1 MKLLK
6 RSGEWGIALLPSK
19 HWFFWRRS
27 ILAKL
32 ILINLLVIAI
42 VIWLAG
48 VSVKD
53 FSCLLA
59 KQYQVIGGASSNLFD
74 RTMQFYLIRA
84 SILAVSVAGIL
95 YYFLVRKLI
104 LPLQHLGISAQK
116 MARGEFQP
124 CREIPSEDEIGR
136 LISDFNHLSS
146 KLQQTEELR
155 KKMVSDI
162 AHELRTPLTN
172 LTGYLEALSTGV
184 IQGDQEL
191 YRSLHEEALHLTG
204 LVEELHQLN
213 IWESKRLGQNELQK
227 ISAENVL
234 ESTLKSFELELNNRD
249 IKAEAHIQAAPIF
262 GNKEGIKQ
270 VITNLLKNVLIYDRG
285 GWVKIE
291 GKREGHVYKVMVTNL
306 GQPIPDDKAD
316 QVFERFYRLDSSR
329 NRKTGGA
336 GLGLA
341 IVKEIIEQ
349 HRGEV
354 GLISREDEHSFWFT
368 VPLADVGEETGEEI
382 EEL

>member
-1 MKLLK
+1 VKLLK
-6 RSGEWGIALLPSK
+6 LSGEWGIALLPPK
-19 HWFFWRRS
+19 NLFFWRRS
-27 ILAKL
+27 ILVKL

-53 FSCLLA
+53 FACLLT
-59 KQYQVIGGASSNLFD
+59 KQYQVIDGASSNLFD

-84 SILAVSVAGIL
+84 SILAVIVAGIL

-116 MARGEFQP
+116 MARGEFYP
-124 CREIPSEDEIGR
+124 CQEISSEDEIGR
-136 LISDFNHLSS
+136 LISDFNHLST
-146 KLQQTEELR
+146 KLQQTQGLR

-172 LTGYLEALSTGV
+172 LTGYLEALNTGV
-184 IQGDQEL
+184 IQGNQEL

-213 IWESKRLGQNELQK
+213 IWESKRLGWNELQE
-227 ISAENVL
+227 ISVENVIA
-234 ESTLKSFELELNNRD
+234 STLKSFELELDNRQ
-249 IKAEAHIQAAPIF
+249 IKVEANIQAANIL
-262 GNKEGIKQ
+262 GNKEGLKQ
-270 VITNLLKNVLIYDRG
+270 VITNLLKNVLKYDRG

-291 GKREGHVYKVMVTNL
+291 GKKENHVYKVVVTNW
-306 GQPIPDDKAD
+306 GQPIPEDKVD
-316 QVFERFYRLDSSR
+316 QVFERFYRLDSYR
-329 NRKTGGA
+329 NRKTGGV

-341 IVKEIIEQ
+341 IVKEIIDQ

-368 VPLADVGEETGEEI
+368 VQLANVREEK
-382 EEL
+382 

>member
-6 RSGEWGIALLPSK
+6 RSGEWGIALSPFENWL
-19 HWFFWRRS
+19 FWRRS

-32 ILINLLVIAI
+32 FLINLLIIAI

-53 FSCLLA
+53 FACLLV
-59 KQYQVIGGASSNLFD
+59 KQYQVAGGASSSLFD

-84 SILAVSVAGIL
+84 SILAVIVAGIL

-104 LPLQHLGISAQK
+104 LPLQRLGISAQR
-116 MARGEFQP
+116 MAKGEFQSCP
-124 CREIPSEDEIGR
+124 EIPSEDEIGH

-155 KKMVSDI
+155 KKMVSNI

-172 LTGYLEALSTGV
+172 ITGYLEALSTGV
-184 IQGDQEL
+184 IQGEPEL

-204 LVEELHQLN
+204 LVQELHQLN
-213 IWESKRLGQNELQK
+213 IWESKRLGQGEFQK
-227 ISAENVL
+227 ISMKNVL
-234 ESTLKSFELELNNRD
+234 ESTLKSFELEMRNRD
-249 IKAEAHIQAAPIF
+249 IKLEANIQAANIL
-262 GNKEGIKQ
+262 GNKEGLKQ
-270 VITNLLKNVLIYDRG
+270 VVTNLLKNVLKYDRG
-285 GWVKIE
+285 GWVKVE
-291 GKREGHVYKVMVTNL
+291 GKMEGHVYKIVVTNL
-306 GQPIPDDKAD
+306 GQPIPYDKTD

-329 NRKTGGA
+329 NRKIGGA

-341 IVKEIIEQ
+341 IVKEIINL

-368 VPLADVGEETGEEI
+368 VPLADVR
-382 EEL
+382 

>member
-1 MKLLK
+1 MNLLK
-6 RSGEWGIALLPSK
+6 RLGEWGIALSLIK
-19 HWFFWRRS
+19 NWFFWRRS

-32 ILINLLVIAI
+32 ILINLLIIAI

-53 FSCLLA
+53 FACLLA
-59 KQYQVIGGASSNLFD
+59 KQYQVVGEASSNLFD

-84 SILAVSVAGIL
+84 SILAVIVAGIL

-104 LPLQHLGISAQK
+104 LPLQRLEISAQK
-116 MARGEFQP
+116 MASGEFQP
-124 CREIPSEDEIGR
+124 CPEIPSEDEIGR
-136 LISDFNHLSS
+136 LISAFNHLSS

-155 KKMVSDI
+155 KKMVSNI

-172 LTGYLEALSTGV
+172 ITGYLEALSTGV
-184 IQGDQEL
+184 IQGEPEL

-213 IWESKRLGQNELQK
+213 IWESKRLGQGELQK
-227 ISAENVL
+227 ISVENVL
-234 ESTLKSFELELNNRD
+234 ESTLKSFELELNNKA
-249 IKAEAHIQAAPIF
+249 IKVEANIQAADIL
-262 GNKEGIKQ
+262 GNREGIKQ
-270 VITNLLKNVLIYDRG
+270 VITNLLKNVLKYDRG

-291 GKREGHVYKVMVTNL
+291 GQTEDHDYKVVVTNL

-349 HRGEV
+349 HRGEL
-354 GLISREDEHSFWFT
+354 GLISRDDEHSFWFT
-368 VPLADVGEETGEEI
+368 VPLADVR
-382 EEL
+382 

>member
-6 RSGEWGIALLPSK
+6 RSGEWGIALLPFK
-19 HWFFWRRS
+19 NWFFWRRS
-27 ILAKL
+27 LLVKL

-53 FSCLLA
+53 FACLLT
-59 KQYQVIGGASSNLFD
+59 KQYQVIGGASSNMFD
-74 RTMQFYLIRA
+74 QTLQFYLIRA
-84 SILAVSVAGIL
+84 SFLAVIVAGIL

-104 LPLQHLGISAQK
+104 LPLQHLGTSAQK
-116 MARGEFQP
+116 MARGEFYP
-124 CREIPSEDEIGR
+124 CQEISSEDEIGR
-136 LISDFNHLSS
+136 LISDFNHLAA
-146 KLQQTEELR
+146 KLQRTEELR

-172 LTGYLEALSTGV
+172 LTGYLEALNTGV
-184 IQGDQEL
+184 IQGNPEL

-213 IWESKRLGQNELQK
+213 VWESKGLGSNELQK
-227 ISAENVL
+227 IPVENVIA
-234 ESTLKSFELELNNRD
+234 STLKSFELELDLRQ
-249 IKAEAHIQAAPIF
+249 IKVEANIQAADIL
-262 GNKEGIKQ
+262 GNKEGLKK
-270 VITNLLKNVLIYDRG
+270 VITNLLKNVLKYDRG

-291 GKREGHVYKVMVTNL
+291 GKKENSVYKVVVTNW
-306 GQPIPDDKAD
+306 GQPIPKDKVD

-329 NRKTGGA
+329 NRKTGGV

-341 IVKEIIEQ
+341 IVKEIIDQ

-354 GLISREDEHSFWFT
+354 GLISRGDEHSFWFT
-368 VPLADVGEETGEEI
+368 VQLANI
-382 EEL
+382 MK

>member
-6 RSGEWGIALLPSK
+6 LSGEWGIALLPPK
-19 HWFFWRRS
+19 NLFFWRRS
-27 ILAKL
+27 ILVKL

-53 FSCLLA
+53 FACLLT
-59 KQYQVIGGASSNLFD
+59 KQYQVIDGASSNLFD

-84 SILAVSVAGIL
+84 SILAVIVAGIL

-116 MARGEFQP
+116 MARGEFYP
-124 CREIPSEDEIGR
+124 CQEISSEDEIGR
-136 LISDFNHLSS
+136 LISDFNHLST
-146 KLQQTEELR
+146 KLQQTQGLR

-172 LTGYLEALSTGV
+172 LTGYLEALNTGV
-184 IQGDQEL
+184 IQGNQEL

-213 IWESKRLGQNELQK
+213 IWESKRLGWNELQE
-227 ISAENVL
+227 ISVENVIA
-234 ESTLKSFELELNNRD
+234 STLKSFELELDNRQ
-249 IKAEAHIQAAPIF
+249 IKVEANIQAANIL
-262 GNKEGIKQ
+262 GNKEGLKQ
-270 VITNLLKNVLIYDRG
+270 VITNLLKNVLKYDRG

-291 GKREGHVYKVMVTNL
+291 GKKENHVYKVVVTNW
-306 GQPIPDDKAD
+306 GQPIPEDKVD
-316 QVFERFYRLDSSR
+316 QVFERFYRLDSYR
-329 NRKTGGA
+329 NRKTGGV

-341 IVKEIIEQ
+341 IVKEIIDQ

-368 VPLADVGEETGEEI
+368 VQLANVREEK
-382 EEL
+382 

>member
-1 MKLLK
+1 M
-6 RSGEWGIALLPSK
+6 
-19 HWFFWRRS
+19 
-27 ILAKL
+27 AKL
-32 ILINLLVIAI
+32 ILINLLIIAI

-53 FSCLLA
+53 FACLLA

-104 LPLQHLGISAQK
+104 LPLQHLGTSAQK

-124 CREIPSEDEIGR
+124 CREISSEDEIGR

-184 IQGDQEL
+184 IQGNLGL

-227 ISAENVL
+227 ISVENVL
-234 ESTLKSFELELNNRD
+234 ESTLKSFELEMRNRD
-249 IKAEAHIQAAPIF
+249 IKAEANIQAADVL
-262 GNKEGIKQ
+262 GNKEGLKQ
-270 VITNLLKNVLIYDRG
+270 VITNLLKNVLKYDRG

-291 GKREGHVYKVMVTNL
+291 GKTEDRVYKVVVTNL

-316 QVFERFYRLDSSR
+316 LVFERFYRLDSSR

-341 IVKEIIEQ
+341 IVKEIIDQ

-368 VPLADVGEETGEEI
+368 VPLADVGEEK
-382 EEL
+382 

>member
-1 MKLLK
+1 MK
-6 RSGEWGIALLPSK
+6 RSGEWGIALSPSK
-19 HWFFWRRS
+19 NWFFWRRS

-32 ILINLLVIAI
+32 ILINLLIIAI

-53 FSCLLA
+53 FACLLA

-104 LPLQHLGISAQK
+104 LPLQHLGTSAQK

-124 CREIPSEDEIGR
+124 CREISSEDEIGR

-184 IQGDQEL
+184 IQGNLGL

-227 ISAENVL
+227 ISVENVL
-234 ESTLKSFELELNNRD
+234 ESTLKSFELEMRNRD
-249 IKAEAHIQAAPIF
+249 IKAEANIQAADVL
-262 GNKEGIKQ
+262 GNKEGLKQ
-270 VITNLLKNVLIYDRG
+270 VITNLLKNVLKYDRG

-291 GKREGHVYKVMVTNL
+291 GKTEDRVYKVVVTNL

-316 QVFERFYRLDSSR
+316 LVFERFYRLDSSR

-341 IVKEIIEQ
+341 IVKEIIDQ

-368 VPLADVGEETGEEI
+368 VPLADVGEEK
-382 EEL
+382 

>member
-1 MKLLK
+1 M
-6 RSGEWGIALLPSK
+6 PSK
-19 HWFFWRRS
+19 NWFFWRRS

-32 ILINLLVIAI
+32 ILINLLTIAI

-53 FSCLLA
+53 FACLLS
-59 KQYQVIGGASSNLFD
+59 KQYQVAGGAPSNLFD
-74 RTMQFYLIRA
+74 RTLQFYLIRA
-84 SILAVSVAGIL
+84 SILAVIVAGIL

-104 LPLQHLGISAQK
+104 LPLQHLGTSAQK

-172 LTGYLEALSTGV
+172 ITGYLEALSTGV
-184 IQGDQEL
+184 IQGEPEL

-213 IWESKRLGQNELQK
+213 IWESKRLRQGKLQK
-227 ISAENVL
+227 ISIENAIV
-234 ESTLKSFELELNNRD
+234 STLKSFELELSNREIKVEANIQTAD
-249 IKAEAHIQAAPIF
+249 IL
-262 GNKEGIKQ
+262 GNREGIKQ
-270 VITNLLKNVLIYDRG
+270 VITNLLKNVLKYDRG

-291 GKREGHVYKVMVTNL
+291 GKKEDHIYKVVVTNM
-306 GQPIPDDKAD
+306 GQPIPDDKAN

-341 IVKEIIEQ
+341 IIKEIIDQ

-354 GLISREDEHSFWFT
+354 GLISRQDEHSFWFT
-368 VPLADVGEETGEEI
+368 VPLADA
-382 EEL
+382 

>member
-1 MKLLK
+1 MK
-6 RSGEWGIALLPSK
+6 RSGEWGIALSPSK
-19 HWFFWRRS
+19 NWLFWRRS
-27 ILAKL
+27 ILVKL
-32 ILINLLVIAI
+32 ILVNLLVIAI

-53 FSCLLA
+53 FACLLV
-59 KQYQVIGGASSNLFD
+59 KQYPVASGASSNLFD
-74 RTMQFYLIRA
+74 QAMQLYLIRA
-84 SILAVSVAGIL
+84 SMLALIVAGIL

-124 CREIPSEDEIGR
+124 CPEIPSEDEIGR
-136 LISDFNHLSS
+136 LISTFNHLSS

-155 KKMVSDI
+155 KKIVSDI

-172 LTGYLEALSTGV
+172 ITGYLEALSTGV
-184 IQGDQEL
+184 IQGDPEL

-213 IWESKRLGQNELQK
+213 VWESKRLGQNELRK
-227 ISAENVL
+227 ISGENVI
-234 ESTLKSFELELNNRD
+234 ESALKSFELEMRNRK
-249 IKAEAHIQAAPIF
+249 IKVEANIQAANIL
-262 GNKEGIKQ
+262 GNKEGLKQ
-270 VITNLLKNVLIYDRG
+270 VITNLLKNVLHYDRG

-291 GKREGHVYKVMVTNL
+291 GKTEGHVYKVVVTNL
-306 GQPIPDDKAD
+306 GQPIPNDKAD

-341 IVKEIIEQ
+341 IIKEIIAQ

-368 VPLADVGEETGEEI
+368 VPLADVREEK
-382 EEL
+382 

>member
-1 MKLLK
+1 MTVIAKLLK

-19 HWFFWRRS
+19 NWFFWRRS

-32 ILINLLVIAI
+32 ILINLLIIAI

-53 FSCLLA
+53 FACLLS
-59 KQYQVIGGASSNLFD
+59 KQYQVADGASSNLFD

-84 SILAVSVAGIL
+84 SILAVIVAGIL

-104 LPLQHLGISAQK
+104 LPLQHLGTSAQK

-172 LTGYLEALSTGV
+172 ITGYLEALSTGV
-184 IQGDQEL
+184 IQGEPEL

-213 IWESKRLGQNELQK
+213 IWESKRLGQGELQK
-227 ISAENVL
+227 ISVENVL
-234 ESTLKSFELELNNRD
+234 ETTLKSFELELNNRE
-249 IKAEAHIQAAPIF
+249 IKVAANIQAADIL
-262 GNKEGIKQ
+262 GNREGIKQ
-270 VITNLLKNVLIYDRG
+270 VITNLLKNVLQYDRG

-291 GKREGHVYKVMVTNL
+291 GKKEGHIYKVVVTNL

-341 IVKEIIEQ
+341 IIKEIIDQ

-354 GLISREDEHSFWFT
+354 GLISRQDEHSFWFT
-368 VPLADVGEETGEEI
+368 VPLADA
-382 EEL
+382 

>member
-1 MKLLK
+1 MTVTVKLLK

-19 HWFFWRRS
+19 NWFFWRRS

-32 ILINLLVIAI
+32 ILINLLTIAI

-53 FSCLLA
+53 FACLLA
-59 KQYQVIGGASSNLFD
+59 KQYQVAGGAPSNLFD
-74 RTMQFYLIRA
+74 RTLQFYLIRA
-84 SILAVSVAGIL
+84 SILAVIVAGIL

-104 LPLQHLGISAQK
+104 LPLQHLGTSAQK

-172 LTGYLEALSTGV
+172 ITGYLEALSTGV
-184 IQGDQEL
+184 IQGDQGL
-191 YRSLHEEALHLTG
+191 YHSLHEEALHLTG

-213 IWESKRLGQNELQK
+213 IWESKRLRQGKLQK
-227 ISAENVL
+227 ISIENAIV
-234 ESTLKSFELELNNRD
+234 STLKSFELELSNREIKVEANIQTAD
-249 IKAEAHIQAAPIF
+249 IL
-262 GNKEGIKQ
+262 GNREGIKQ
-270 VITNLLKNVLIYDRG
+270 VITNLLKNVLKYDRG

-291 GKREGHVYKVMVTNL
+291 GKKEDHIYKVVVSNL

-341 IVKEIIEQ
+341 IIKEIIAQ

-354 GLISREDEHSFWFT
+354 GLISRQDEHSFWFT
-368 VPLADVGEETGEEI
+368 VPLADA
-382 EEL
+382 